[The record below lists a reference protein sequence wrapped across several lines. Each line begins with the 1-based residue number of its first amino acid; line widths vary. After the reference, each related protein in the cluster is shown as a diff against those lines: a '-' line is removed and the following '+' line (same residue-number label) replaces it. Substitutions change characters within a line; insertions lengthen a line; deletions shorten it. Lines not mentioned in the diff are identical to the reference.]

1 MADILSKVASSSM
14 NSDEI
19 NRIQKFIQEND
30 LESKEKV
37 KTALKNAKLNLK
49 WASKNV
55 PVILDEIKN
64 IH

>member
-1 MADILSKVASSSM
+1 M

-30 LESKEKV
+30 LESKENV

-55 PVILDEIKN
+55 PVILNEIKN